1 MFTIPK
7 ALICAPLP
15 GSLKHTADRKLEP
28 YQIRLH
34 YYQKRHRN
42 TLLGFIPQS
51 EHQSSKNLC
60 IGFSLV
66 VSQPSHPVF
75 GLFPH
80 CEIWSQANPRQRLY
94 TCEKSRLSSTVF
106 AARDVRRPEAYLQTA
121 CSFGAR
127 RSSLACMGLQKKKK
141 KTKMK

>member
-7 ALICAPLP
+7 ALICPPLP

-28 YQIRLH
+28 HPKLSKAASQYPPPADLFP
-34 YYQKRHRN
+34 KVN
-42 TLLGFIPQS
+42 TNHKKS
-51 EHQSSKNLC
+51 LC
-60 IGFSLV
+60 IGFSLA

-80 CEIWSQANPRQRLY
+80 CEVWSQADPTQRVY

-106 AARDVRRPEAYLQTA
+106 ATRDVRGLEAHLQTA
-121 CSFGAR
+121 CGFGAR
-127 RSSLACMGLQKKKK
+127 RSRAWVCKKKNENK
-141 KTKMK
+141 VRD